1 LIFQSKGCDESKVS
15 RKEDI
20 MDDRFHNYKD
30 CRILGVYKRIRANV
44 KLLNEFLIEIA
55 INKEDSCFSDYINIK
70 LGKSNLYEELHEL
83 MSGKRER
90 VYAAYGM
97 ADIDIFKSERENKYC
112 IEWSP
117 NEASYNY
124 YYFEKE
130 DFEKDFIMAFMPDEE
145 KEY

>member
-1 LIFQSKGCDESKVS
+1 
-15 RKEDI
+15 
-20 MDDRFHNYKD
+20 MDDRFHDYKD
-30 CRILGVYKRIRANV
+30 CRILGVYKRIRVNT
-44 KLLNEFLIEIA
+44 KILNEFLIEIA
-55 INKEDSCFSDYINIK
+55 IDKKDTCFSDYINIK
-70 LGKSNLYEELHEL
+70 LSKGNLYEELKDL
-83 MSGKRER
+83 ASGKRER

-97 ADIDIFKSERENKYC
+97 ADIDIFKSEKENKYC

>member
-1 LIFQSKGCDESKVS
+1 
-15 RKEDI
+15 
-20 MDDRFHNYKD
+20 M
-30 CRILGVYKRIRANV
+30 GVYKRIRANI
-44 KLLNEFLIEIA
+44 KILNEFLIEIA
-55 INKEDSCFSDYINIK
+55 INKKDTYFSDYINIK
-70 LGKSNLYEELHEL
+70 FSKSNLYEELKEL
-83 MSGKRER
+83 ASGKRER

-97 ADIDIFKSERENKYC
+97 ADIDIFKSEKENKYC

-130 DFEKDFIMAFMPDEE
+130 NFEKDFIMAFMPDEE

>member
-1 LIFQSKGCDESKVS
+1 
-15 RKEDI
+15 

-30 CRILGVYKRIRANV
+30 CSILGVYKRIRANE
-44 KLLNEFLIEIA
+44 KLLNEFLVEIV
-55 INKEDSCFSDYINIK
+55 INKEDSYFSDYINIK
-70 LGKSNLYEELHEL
+70 LSKSNLYEDLREL
-83 MSGKRER
+83 MSGERKR

-97 ADIDIFKSERENKYC
+97 ADIDIFKCEIENKYC

-117 NEASYNY
+117 NETSYNY

-130 DFEKDFIMAFMPDEE
+130 DFEKDFIMAFMPDKE